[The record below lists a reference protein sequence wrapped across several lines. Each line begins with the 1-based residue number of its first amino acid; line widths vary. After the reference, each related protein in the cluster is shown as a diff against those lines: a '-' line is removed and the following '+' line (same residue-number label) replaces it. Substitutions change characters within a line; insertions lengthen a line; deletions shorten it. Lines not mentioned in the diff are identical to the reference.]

1 MECTLE
7 NIFHLLQS
15 IGKKSE
21 ARRGQGFPQLH
32 NKLVTELT
40 LQSRDSETQCCPGSN
55 LEQPSDENGEKAC
68 VCMFVTEVAN
78 TGISICKYYLQHA
91 QRQRHYYMA

>member
-1 MECTLE
+1 MESTLE
-7 NIFHLLQS
+7 NIFHLPS

-21 ARRGQGFPQLH
+21 ACRGQGFPHLH

-55 LEQPSDENGEKAC
+55 LEQPSDENGEKAYVC
-68 VCMFVTEVAN
+68 VFVCDR
-78 TGISICKYYLQHA
+78 GGKYRDIHLQILLQHA